1 MKFVEPGEFLIGN
14 IQEINGKSKSW
25 TRALNAMSDEL
36 IIWKRALGSEE
47 VSDLFLVGKP
57 NHMPP
62 VESHENSL

>member
-1 MKFVEPGEFLIGN
+1 VKFVEPGEFLIGN
-14 IQEINGKSKSW
+14 IQNINGSW